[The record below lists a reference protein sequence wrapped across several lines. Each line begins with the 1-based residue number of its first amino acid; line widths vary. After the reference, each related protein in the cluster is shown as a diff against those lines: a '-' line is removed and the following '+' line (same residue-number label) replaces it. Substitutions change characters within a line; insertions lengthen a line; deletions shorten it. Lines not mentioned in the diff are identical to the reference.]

1 MTPQFI
7 LRDLISHLL
16 QTMERDPSIAPK
28 FSRLPNNVDVWRSLL
43 FCILSS
49 QVRISAAARAT
60 RVILAEVPFFETN
73 ITSSEVYEKTKRI
86 LARKDVGHRFPQV
99 RSQQIANSWFAFAQ
113 VKDELYDYLDSF
125 GTETAAREAVT
136 QLFPGLGFKQAS
148 MFLRDIGYSDRLCII
163 DTHLLWYCCHM
174 GANHRGTLTRQKYLE
189 IESYLLRQSDELGVP
204 PNIFDSAIWV
214 AVTTFK
220 AWKCM
225 MQFA

>member
-1 MTPQFI
+1 MTPEFV

-16 QTMERDPSIAPK
+16 QTMERDPSIAPR
-28 FSRLPNNVDVWRSLL
+28 FSRLSNNVDVWRSLL
-43 FCILSS
+43 FCVLSS
-49 QVRISAAARAT
+49 QVRVSAAAKAT
-60 RVILAEVPFFETN
+60 RSVLAEVPFFETS
-73 ITSSEVYEKTKRI
+73 ITSSEVYERTKRI
-86 LARKDVGHRFPQV
+86 LARRDVGHRFPQA
-99 RSQQIANSWFAFAQ
+99 RSRQIANSWFAFAQ
-113 VKDELYDYLDSF
+113 IKDELYDYLDSF
-125 GTETAAREAVT
+125 DTETAAREAVT

-174 GANHRGTLTRQKYLE
+174 GAGYRGALTRQKYIE
-189 IESYLLRQSDELGVP
+189 IENYLLRQSDELGVA

-220 AWKCM
+220 TRQCM